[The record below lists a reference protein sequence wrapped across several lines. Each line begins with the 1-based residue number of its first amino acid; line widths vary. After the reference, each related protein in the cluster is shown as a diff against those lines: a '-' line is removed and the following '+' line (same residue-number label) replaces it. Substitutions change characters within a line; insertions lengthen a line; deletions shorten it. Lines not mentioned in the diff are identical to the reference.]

1 MATDVGIKLKIEGEK
16 EYKQSLKNI
25 IDSQK
30 EWESEIKAVE
40 SALESEAS
48 QEDKNRKKSELLS
61 KSIESQEEKLGLMK
75 DQLKKVEDAY
85 GEDSKEAK
93 TLRTNINKATTALNK
108 MKGEAQKLTPKLK
121 TIGETMEKAG
131 KKMQKVGDNL
141 TKYVTAPLTGIAAAS
156 VAAFNEVDAGLDIV
170 TKKTGATGQALT
182 DLQESARNV
191 ATAIPTDFET
201 AGSAIGEV
209 NTKFGLTGQE
219 LEDLSVKFVKFAD
232 LNDTDV
238 SSAVDKTQKVMA
250 AFGLETEDA
259 GKLLDTMNKVGQN
272 TGISMDT
279 LSTTMVKNAASLK
292 DMGMDA
298 YDAAQ
303 FLGQIEMSGANT
315 ADVMK
320 GMQKAMTEAAED
332 GMTLPEKLEEF
343 NNVMQSSKSDAD
355 KLTFAMETFGT
366 KAGQAI
372 YDAYEQGSL
381 NFENLATSADE
392 FAGNIDQT
400 YEDVKGANDD
410 LVTSFNKI
418 KNAGSRIGEEVLKAV
433 APLVEDIADF
443 AESVGD
449 KYAAMDEEQQKF
461 VLGAVGAFGLS
472 GPVVSAFGK
481 TVEGAGKVA
490 AKVGKLAGKI
500 GEVSGASGA
509 LGEAAGALAGAGG
522 PLIALTGTVAWAA
535 FVVKSMLKPVEASNQ
550 DVKDLIEAQENN
562 VSALDTA
569 MTGLKEAIDAGNLS
583 IEEVNNQEATALS
596 IIDEL
601 EKLESQS
608 SRTSAE
614 EARMQTLVGQLNAM
628 YPNLKV
634 GIDRS
639 TGSLSKSIPE
649 IRKYVKTAKNMALLE
664 AYTRASAEATDALV
678 KANNDLYVAQKG
690 RDALAE
696 QRKKAELAKNAL
708 LGLQDSLGGSD
719 IYKGRIQDLNDD
731 INALDRDIAQSD
743 EKIAG
748 YKTTVDECTTVVEG
762 WNAQTDEAVEGIQEE
777 TKAVEENTEAQ
788 KASKSAFAERA
799 NAVVQSALQAKQ
811 AMKEEQAKW
820 KELYDAAEESIHGQI
835 GLFDEWKEDTE
846 VTKDTILANLRS
858 QVDGLS
864 KYSTNIEKLSKAA
877 AQSGDENFKAFV
889 QSLADMGISG
899 ADEVNA
905 LVDALENDKEA
916 FNAILGSF
924 VEREGIISDQIAPEL
939 AYIENDFQTGAQAA
953 AAAFN
958 EVFRSEDLQ
967 GMLDMKE
974 NAQEAIHGFMETFK
988 TGGKDMAAS
997 VGEGFEE
1004 GAGTVLDNM
1013 TETDSALYNAG
1024 ASAVGAMA
1032 SGAESQKESV
1042 KTAASDA
1049 AGQIGGISTSID
1061 ESAKAIK
1068 SSANQSILGLIG
1080 GMVLNKLLLASTA
1093 LGISGTIGNISTTID
1108 GKKAFL
1114 KQSGQ
1119 DSVGAIASGMSDSR
1133 KSELDPETEKVG
1145 KTVRTTTV
1153 TIEQMYGEFLASGR
1167 DVVRGLTTG
1176 MDWEAQN
1183 AYRKAAAIAGA
1194 IKTTINNALKINS
1207 PSKVMM
1213 ETGRYVSEGLALG
1226 MAQQLPEVQKASAM
1240 LGRAAV
1246 PFGATQ
1252 SDVIQLR
1259 AEAFGGLDVD
1269 GIYNAVRSGAMDGQQ
1284 PVIISEKSFKRAL
1297 VGMGVKVA

>member
-121 TIGETMEKAG
+121 SIGETMEKAG

-219 LEDLSVKFVKFAD
+219 LEDLSIKFVKFAD

-238 SSAVDKTQKVMA
+238 STAVDKTQKVMA

-320 GMQKAMTEAAED
+320 GMQKAMTEAAKD
-332 GMTLPEKLEEF
+332 GMTLPEKLKEF
-343 NNVMQSSKSDAD
+343 NGVMQSSRSDAE
-355 KLTFAMETFGT
+355 KLSYAMETFGT

-372 YDAYEQGSL
+372 YDAYEQGTL
-381 NFENLATSADE
+381 NFENLASSADE

-418 KNAGSRIGEEVLKAV
+418 KDAGSRIGEEVLKAV
-433 APLVEDIADF
+433 APVVEDIADF
-443 AESVGD
+443 AETVGD
-449 KYAAMDEEQQKF
+449 KYAEMDEEQQKF
-461 VLGAVGAFGLS
+461 VLGAVGAFGLA

-490 AKVGKLAGKI
+490 TKVGKLAGKI

-569 MTGLKEAIDAGNLS
+569 MTGLKDAIDAGNLS

-628 YPNLKV
+628 YPDLKI
-634 GIDRS
+634 GIDQS

-664 AYTRASAEATDALV
+664 AYTRASADATDALV

-690 RDALAE
+690 RDALVE
-696 QRKKAELAKNAL
+696 KRKAAELARDAL
-708 LGLQDSLGGSD
+708 IGLQKAENTD
-719 IYKGRIQDLNDD
+719 IYKGQIQDLTND
-731 INALDRDIAQSD
+731 INSIDAQIATSD
-743 EKIAG
+743 TTIAG
-748 YKTTVDECTTVVEG
+748 YKATVDECTTVVEG
-762 WNAQTDEAVEGIQEE
+762 WNAQTEEAVEGMEEE
-777 TKAVEENTEAQ
+777 TRAVEKNTEAQ
-788 KASKSAFAERA
+788 KASKSAFTERA
-799 NAVVQSALQAKQ
+799 NAVVQSALEARQ
-811 AMKEEQAKW
+811 AMQEEQAKW
-820 KELYDAAEESIHGQI
+820 GELYSAAEESIHGQI

-846 VTKDTILANLRS
+846 ITKDTILANLKS
-858 QVDGLS
+858 QVEGLS

-899 ADEVNA
+899 ADQVNA
-905 LVDALENDKEA
+905 LVFALENDKET

-974 NAQEAIHGFMETFK
+974 NAQEAIHGFMETFR

-1032 SGAESQKESV
+1032 SGAESQKETV

-1093 LGISGTIGNISTTID
+1093 SGISGTIGNISTTID

-1226 MAQQLPEVQKASAM
+1226 MAQQLPVVEKASAM

>member
-121 TIGETMEKAG
+121 SIGETMEKAG
-131 KKMQKVGDNL
+131 KEMQKVGDNL

-219 LEDLSVKFVKFAD
+219 LEDLSIKFVKFAD

-238 SSAVDKTQKVMA
+238 STAVDKTQKVMA

-320 GMQKAMTEAAED
+320 GMQKAMTEAAKD

-343 NNVMQSSKSDAD
+343 NGVMQSSRSDAE
-355 KLTFAMETFGT
+355 KLSYAMETFGT

-372 YDAYEQGSL
+372 YDAYEQGTL
-381 NFENLATSADE
+381 NFENLASSADE

-418 KNAGSRIGEEVLKAV
+418 KDAGSRIGEEVLKAV
-433 APLVEDIADF
+433 APVVEDIADF
-443 AESVGD
+443 AETVGD
-449 KYAAMDEEQQKF
+449 KYAEMDEEQQKF
-461 VLGAVGAFGLS
+461 VLGAVGAFGLA

-490 AKVGKLAGKI
+490 TKVGKLAGKI

-569 MTGLKEAIDAGNLS
+569 MTGLKDAIDAGNLS

-664 AYTRASAEATDALV
+664 AYTRASADATDALV

-690 RDALAE
+690 RDALVE
-696 QRKKAELAKNAL
+696 KRKAAELARDAL
-708 LGLQDSLGGSD
+708 IGLQKAENTD
-719 IYKGRIQDLNDD
+719 IYKGQIQDLAND
-731 INALDRDIAQSD
+731 INSIDAQIATSD
-743 EKIAG
+743 TTIEG
-748 YKTTVDECTTVVEG
+748 YKKTVDECTTVVEG
-762 WNAQTDEAVEGIQEE
+762 WNAQTDEAVEGMQEE

-788 KASKSAFAERA
+788 KASKSAFTERA

-846 VTKDTILANLRS
+846 VTKETILANLRS

-974 NAQEAIHGFMETFK
+974 NAKDAIHGFMETFR

-1226 MAQQLPEVQKASAM
+1226 MAQQLPEVEKASAM